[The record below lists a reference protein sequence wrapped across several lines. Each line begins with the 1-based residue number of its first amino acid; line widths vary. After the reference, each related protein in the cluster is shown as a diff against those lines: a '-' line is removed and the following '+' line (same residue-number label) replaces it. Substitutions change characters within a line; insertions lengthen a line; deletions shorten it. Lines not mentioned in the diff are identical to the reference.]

1 MKKSSSL
8 KLDRFLTDS
17 SIDISIKVFIDR
29 STVVSIENYEIIIF
43 RSNFMPMPT
52 CMCRVSFL
60 TIVDIVRLILKA
72 VT

>member
-17 SIDISIKVFIDR
+17 LIDISIKVLIDR

-52 CMCRVSFL
+52 CMRRVFFL
-60 TIVDIVRLILKA
+60 TTVDIIRLILKV